1 MIRNEYSW
9 GIFAGQWWEAP
20 ALSKKQIIGIVLSV
34 SALAVSMNLP
44 ATREISQVG
53 MRTIG
58 TLAAFLFLLVTEAL
72 PVVAISLL
80 FLGLMPLIG
89 VVDSLNSALYGYAQ
103 PIVFFT
109 LASFGIATAFRTTP
123 LSRRIL
129 RGILRRFGSNSRMVL
144 LSIMVC
150 CALFGVAVSS
160 VPRCAIF
167 MELSLEFTNLY
178 PDEQDRKRTARAFMI
193 AVPVACMIGG
203 IMTPAGSSVNLIA
216 LSQLQQITHISISF
230 VQWMCVGIPIAIVM
244 LPLAWYLIVKMY
256 HPAEIGQELL
266 KAFDNSLDIPE
277 QLDTREKKVILIL
290 GSMLLLWIAS
300 SWIPNIDVTVV
311 AILGCCIMF
320 FPGINILEIK
330 PFLRDNSWDAFF
342 LVGTVL
348 SIAKAMIDNS
358 VSSAISNALPQL
370 SVSLPIL
377 LAFTALFIFATSLVI
392 PVATSLIPIIAVPL
406 INFAANA
413 GADPALIMICAAIC
427 AGNCYLLPLDTVP
440 LITYSKGYYS
450 MTDMAKATFW
460 LQIALVILSA
470 IWLPVIGTLFH

>member
-1 MIRNEYSW
+1 M
-9 GIFAGQWWEAP
+9 
-20 ALSKKQIIGIVLSV
+20 SKKQIIGIVLSV
-34 SALAVSMNLP
+34 SALAVSMYLP
-44 ATREISQVG
+44 AAGEIPQIG

-58 TLAAFLFLLVTEAL
+58 TLVAFLFLLVTEAL
-72 PVVAISLL
+72 PVVVISLL
-80 FLGLMPLIG
+80 FVGLMPLIG
-89 VVDSLNSALYGYAQ
+89 VVDSLNAALYGYAQ

-129 RGILRRFGSNSRMVL
+129 RGLLRRFGSNTKMVL

-150 CALFGVAVSS
+150 SALFGVAVSS

-167 MELSLEFTNLY
+167 MELSLEFTKLY
-178 PDEQDRKRTARAFMI
+178 NDEQERKRTARAFMI

-216 LSQLQQITHISISF
+216 LSQLEQIAHISISF
-230 VQWMCVGIPIAIVM
+230 VQWMCVGVPIAIVL
-244 LPLAWYLIVKMY
+244 LPLAWYLIIKIY
-256 HPAEIGQELL
+256 RPAEVGHTQS
-266 KAFDNSLDIPE
+266 KAFDDSLVIPE
-277 QLDTREKKVILIL
+277 QLDAREKKVLLIL

-300 SWIPNIDVTVV
+300 SWIPSINVTVV

-320 FPGINILEIK
+320 FPGIDILEVK

-348 SIAKAMIDNS
+348 SIAKAMIDNR

-370 SVSLPIL
+370 SVSLPVL
-377 LAFTALFIFATSLVI
+377 LAFTALFIFAALLVI
-392 PVATSLIPIIAVPL
+392 PVATSLIPIMAVPL
-406 INFAANA
+406 INIAVNA
-413 GADPALIMICAAIC
+413 GVSPALIMICAALC

-440 LITYSKGYYS
+440 LITYAKGYYS
-450 MTDMAKATFW
+450 MTDMARSTIW
-460 LQIALVILSA
+460 LQISLIIISA
-470 IWLPVIGTLFH
+470 IWLPVIETLFH